1 MEYTYTCVL
10 GREGDRWLASF
21 PELDASVTYGKTR
34 A

>member
-21 PELDASVTYGKTR
+21 PELDASVTTP